1 MMIRRAFRKT
11 ILSVAMLLIVSSAVY
26 GATPEAPKKA
36 SYLGVFN
43 VLEAWGPFGL
53 LGADEPSAKQAKALP
68 LVQVL
73 DSSGRALALAQWEG
87 EAPKVSKDGKE
98 WSITLSAT
106 IMLKKHS
113 FELRSAINEGT
124 KLYSGRIELTLA
136 YNGDAS
142 EAAKYRYLLKL
153 PGAGAWASKDGLAAA
168 ISSIDGY
175 SGSLSQFIAVAVADG
190 SASLKAKQISKV
202 SDKKEERKLFLIEA
216 SSTSP
221 KTGETPKQ
229 RIMTLYMTKVSCWA
243 QEPVLALAGAM
254 VSEGRDPDLRLFGTA
269 DKQSVS
275 PGESLEYTY
284 YVFNSG
290 MDEAADLSIT
300 IPISNMTSLI
310 KSSIYGSPG
319 KARLMPSGEEIE
331 VTAERSETITADG
344 AIKTILWKPARNLM
358 PGETMKISFSVVI

>member
-1 MMIRRAFRKT
+1 MRCVVLYAIIAFA
-11 ILSVAMLLIVSSAVY
+11 ILPGMVI
-26 GATPEAPKKA
+26 GASFNVPQKA
-36 SYLGVFN
+36 SFLDTFN
-43 VLEAWGPFGL
+43 GILAWDSFGL
-53 LGADEPSAKQAKALP
+53 LAVDEPIGKSVKTIP
-68 LVQVL
+68 LVQII
-73 DSSGRALALAQWEG
+73 DSAGKNVAVAQWDG
-87 EAPKVSKDGKE
+87 TSPKVTKDGKE

-113 FELRSAINEGT
+113 FELRSTINEGT

-153 PGAGAWASKDGLAAA
+153 PGVGAWASKDGLAAA

-202 SDKKEERKLFLIEA
+202 SEKKEERKLFLIEA

-221 KTGETPKQ
+221 KAGETPKQ

-331 VTAERSETITADG
+331 VTAERSETRTSDG
-344 AIKTILWKPARNLM
+344 TIKTILWKPARNLM